1 MKYIK
6 ITASSNFGNVFSVLV
21 ASIFLPFPPMLPLHL
36 LIQNVLYDISQLS
49 IPWDHVDKE
58 YVQRPRKWNPKSIA
72 LFMIYLGPVSSI
84 FDFTTFALLWYVFA
98 ANTVE
103 EQALFHS
110 GWFVLGLLSQT
121 FIFHMIRTEK
131 VPFIQSTASK
141 PVLIMTGII
150 MVIGLILPFTG
161 YGEAIGFEALP
172 LGYFPWLFLTLL
184 AYSIVIQAVKV
195 WYIRR
200 FNMWL

>member
-1 MKYIK
+1 M
-6 ITASSNFGNVFSVLV
+6 
-21 ASIFLPFPPMLPLHL
+21 
-36 LIQNVLYDISQLS
+36 
-49 IPWDHVDKE
+49 
-58 YVQRPRKWNPKSIA
+58 SIA
-72 LFMIYLGPVSSI
+72 RFIIYFGPVSSI

-98 ANTVE
+98 ANSVE
-103 EQALFHS
+103 EQALFYS

-131 VPFIQSTASK
+131 VPFIQSIATK
-141 PVLIMTGII
+141 PVLIMTAVI

-172 LGYFPWLFLTLL
+172 LGYFPWLFLTIL
-184 AYSIVIQAVKV
+184 AYSVVIQAVKV